1 MARTEQRAT
10 AGAVMDP
17 QSALGF
23 LAQVSGLLA
32 ASLDYEQTLLE
43 VARLAVPDVA
53 DWCAIDIVQPDG
65 STRQVTSVHPDPE
78 LETLLLELRRRYRAQ
93 KRGSEGTAHV
103 IATGEPELVADVR
116 GEVAVPLTE
125 RENETYRRLAPRSY
139 MIVPLVARGRT
150 LGALTLLSLRA
161 GRHYNEADLDFAQ
174 HLGGRFALAVDN
186 ARLYDETERSRGL
199 LDTIFASAP
208 VGLGYFDHE
217 LRCVRVNETLAAMN
231 GIPVDEHAG
240 RPLEE
245 LLGPLADRV
254 MPLYRH
260 ALASGEP
267 MLEQEVD
274 GEAPGEPGKVRHWL
288 LSCTPVRGGDGT
300 TVGVSSVVI
309 DVTERR
315 ALLQRERAARRRVSF
330 LARASELLE
339 SSLDYETTLRNVA
352 AIVVPEIVDWC
363 VIHVIDDLGE
373 LRLVAIAHADPE
385 KERLAWDL
393 DSRYPTDPEALSGP
407 PAVIRSGSTEVF
419 TDVTDDMLVAAAV
432 DEEHLEIL
440 RGLGLS
446 GSIVAPLRAR
456 GRTLGAVTFV
466 AAESHRAFTRDDVD
480 LVEELARRA
489 GLSVDN
495 ARLYT
500 ERSRIAHTLQAELLP
515 ARLPDI
521 PGVQVAVRYR
531 AAGELNEV
539 GGDFYDVFERREG
552 SWAFEIGDV
561 SGKGAEAAAVTALAR
576 HTVRTASLQ
585 RLTPRELLQTLNDA
599 LLLQRAGSEFCTV
612 CLAGLELELEGATG
626 RLTVALGGHP
636 PALVLRADGRVEAH
650 GTPGTLLGV
659 FRDPDVR
666 ETETTLEPGDTVL
679 LYTDGVTEAGP
690 TGEEIGEDGLTEL
703 LAGLRGL
710 SPEEIVDAV
719 EQAAVDA
726 QQGKPRDDIA
736 LVAFALDER
745 R

>member
-1 MARTEQRAT
+1 MARTEERAT
-10 AGAVMDP
+10 GGAVMDP

-23 LAQVSGLLA
+23 LAQASGLLA
-32 ASLDYEQTLLE
+32 ASLDYEHTLLE

-65 STRQVTSVHPDPE
+65 TTRQVTSVHPNPE
-78 LETLLLELRRRYRAQ
+78 HEALLLELRRRYRAEKQ
-93 KRGSEGTAHV
+93 GSEGTAHV
-103 IATGEPELVADVR
+103 IATGEAELVTDVG
-116 GEVAVPLTE
+116 GEIAIPLHE
-125 RENETYRRLAPRSY
+125 GENETYRRLAPRSY

-150 LGALTLLSLRA
+150 IGALTLLSTRE
-161 GRHYNEADLDFAQ
+161 GRHYKEADLDFAQ
-174 HLGGRFALAVDN
+174 HLGRRFALAVDN
-186 ARLYDETERSRGL
+186 ARLYDETERSRAL

-217 LRCVRVNETLAAMN
+217 LRCVRVNEALAAMN
-231 GIPVDEHAG
+231 GMSMDEHVG
-240 RPLEE
+240 RPLDE
-245 LLGPLADRV
+245 LLGPLAERV

-267 MLEQEVD
+267 ILEQEVD
-274 GEAPGEPGKVRHWL
+274 GESPSEPGQIRHWL
-288 LSCTPVRGGDGT
+288 ISCTPVLGADGAAI
-300 TVGVSSVVI
+300 GVSSVVM

-315 ALLQRERAARRRVSF
+315 VLLERERAARRRASF

-363 VIHVIDDLGE
+363 VIHVIDEVGE
-373 LRLVAIAHADPE
+373 LRPVAVAHADAE
-385 KERLAWDL
+385 KERWAWSL
-393 DSRYPTDPEALSGP
+393 QSQYPTDPDAPTGP
-407 PAVIRSGSTEVF
+407 AAVIRSGSTEVV
-419 TDVTDDMLVAAAV
+419 TDVTDEMLVGAAV
-432 DEEHLEIL
+432 DDEHLEML
-440 RGLGLS
+440 RDLGLS
-446 GSIVAPLRAR
+446 GYIVAPLRAR
-456 GRTLGAVTFV
+456 GRILGAVTFV
-466 AAESHRAFTRDDVD
+466 TAESHRRFTRDDVD

-500 ERSRIAHTLQAELLP
+500 ERSRIAHTLQSELLP
-515 ARLPDI
+515 ARLPEI
-521 PGVQVAVRYR
+521 PGVRVAVRYR

-539 GGDFYDVFERREG
+539 GGDFYDVFERRDG
-552 SWAFEIGDV
+552 GWAFEIGDV

-585 RLTPRELLQTLNDA
+585 PATPRELLETLNDA

-612 CLAGLELELEGATG
+612 CLAVLRQEGGAR

-650 GTPGTLLGV
+650 GDPGTLLGV
-659 FRDPDVR
+659 FRDPDVS
-666 ETETTLEPGDTVL
+666 ESETTLEPGDTVL
-679 LYTDGVTEAGP
+679 LYTDGVTEAGSA
-690 TGEEIGEDGLTEL
+690 GAEIGEEGLTEL

-726 QQGKPRDDIA
+726 QDGKPRDDIA
-736 LVAFALDER
+736 LVAFALDELP
-745 R
+745 